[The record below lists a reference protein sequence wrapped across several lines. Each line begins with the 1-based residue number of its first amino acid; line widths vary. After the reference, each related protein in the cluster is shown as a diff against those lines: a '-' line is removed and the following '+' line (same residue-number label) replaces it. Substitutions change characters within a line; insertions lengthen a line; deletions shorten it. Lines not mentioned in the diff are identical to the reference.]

1 MSLVLQSQVFA
12 REWVYYTDALSTQMS
27 VVWKP
32 SQLLGE
38 QDWSSALVCVF
49 TLDSGW
55 NSAVP
60 WAPHLLNA
68 SSFLLTPPQ
77 LQPSLW
83 ELVCGLVPGL
93 VCSAPPT
100 LL

>member
-68 SSFLLTPPQ
+68 SSFLLTPTAAA
-77 LQPSLW
+77 QPVGACLWAGPWPCMFGTSYSL
-83 ELVCGLVPGL
+83 
-93 VCSAPPT
+93 
-100 LL
+100 